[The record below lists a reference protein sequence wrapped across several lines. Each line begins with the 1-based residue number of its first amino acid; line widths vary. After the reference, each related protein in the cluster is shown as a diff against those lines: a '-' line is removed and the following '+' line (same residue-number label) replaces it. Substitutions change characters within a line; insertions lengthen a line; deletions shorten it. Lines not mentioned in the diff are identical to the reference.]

1 MTTSNMTNRPDLI
14 EILKNTI
21 LEVENSKKTKD
32 ESKRIV
38 TVNIESEMFLKM
50 AYLYIGINQ
59 NLKP

>member
-1 MTTSNMTNRPDLI
+1 MTNRPDLI

>member
-1 MTTSNMTNRPDLI
+1 MTNRPDLI

-50 AYLYIGINQ
+50 AYLYIEINQ